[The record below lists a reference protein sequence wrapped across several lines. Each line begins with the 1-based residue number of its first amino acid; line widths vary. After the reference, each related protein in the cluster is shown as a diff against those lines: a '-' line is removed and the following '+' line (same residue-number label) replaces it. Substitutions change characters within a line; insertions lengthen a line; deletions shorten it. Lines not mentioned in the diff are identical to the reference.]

1 KKPKKKNEKEKSS
14 KAKKDVKGVSFFELF
29 KYANGQEKLMV
40 FLGTLCAFL
49 QGFGQPLMI
58 NCMGDMINTFTSLVI
73 NITMKNLTGIQ
84 NDNILQELTD
94 ILFLNQHQKVNSF
107 TQKYPDINISEWE
120 MKFKNYTNNISSENL
135 QFKTMD
141 SITHELYK
149 HLSLFII
156 LGVASFVIC
165 FFYCVFFNISS
176 TRQTTRI
183 RSLTFNSI
191 MKQSI
196 SWHEKISPGEICS
209 SIISDTIIIEDGI
222 GMKVG
227 IVLQYFVGFVVCYLL
242 AFLNSWKLTLNMIVI
257 LPAMIIVVI
266 IMSIILSVYTKRRQ
280 EDYAE
285 LGGIAQEAFAQ
296 IRTIVSFGN
305 EQKEIERYVN
315 KLNPTY
321 RYGVIMSQISGIGT
335 GLVFALSYVACSIAF
350 YKGSHYVHD
359 GEMKSGDVL
368 KVIMAVILGS
378 GMLTSCSNL
387 LTSFSHASGAAA
399 KLFNII
405 DRMPKEDK
413 EKIENIEN
421 TNTPIHGTIE
431 FRQVH
436 FSYPSRPD
444 VEVLK
449 GVSFKC
455 QPGQTIAIVGASGS
469 GKSTVVQLL
478 ERYYNLNDQENVND
492 ELNSENKEENEIEN
506 TDIIDGNDD
515 ENNSD
520 SITQRI
526 NQYKNSG
533 EILIDGKK
541 IEEYDIH
548 WLRSQIGLVSQEPT
562 LFDTSIAEN
571 ISMAFNGSK
580 NMETLPQ
587 EKIEEAAKQANA
599 HEFIKKLPNGYA
611 TKAGERGVQLSGGQ
625 KQRICIARALVNQPP
640 ILLLDEATSAL
651 DNQSEKVV
659 QKALDQA
666 SNGRS
671 TIIIAHRLSTIRNAD
686 IILVMDKGIIVESGT
701 HDELMLQKN
710 IYYNLIKNQE
720 MAIDTVENSDDEY
733 DDNEIN
739 YDDNIINSNEGEINR
754 EPVVSDSNSVVSLD
768 RRSTT
773 LSKVFSTISALSNN
787 TSLGHRQSMLS
798 IGSANYGNN
807 NVDSNLNSK
816 SHKHSIIFMDWKRFF
831 SYNKPV
837 WWANVIGIFGSIIN
851 GSIQPC
857 YAFLL
862 ASALDAFNKQGDE
875 LLKGGKFWALV
886 FVGFSVLNF
895 FSYYFQIGGYTISG
909 EYLSCTFRKLMYE
922 SIIQQEVG
930 FFDTNEINQNKNNK
944 KSKKM
949 KRSKKNNIQKK
960 GNTDSISDNNGNVVQ
975 RVQSLDKKAD
985 DSDNGSNNGST
996 GSLTAKLATETTMVQ
1011 GLNNNIGFIFEII
1024 VILASAFIISFL
1036 NSWKLTL
1043 ILFVTVP
1050 FLFLGVLFDLKAG
1063 QDKNEKK
1070 RRLFENSTKIAV
1082 EAITNVKTVY
1092 ALNLENR
1099 FCRLYDAELVKPK
1112 KELEKKY
1119 YLSALGVGFSGGIL
1133 FFAMALGFYIG
1144 FIFIRNGELEFKNMF
1159 SVLMAITLA
1168 SSAVGSACSVV
1179 PDYSKAV
1186 EAFNNVI
1193 EIIDRKPKINA
1204 SSPKGFKPEQLYG
1217 NISLDRLRF
1226 RYPSRPNI
1234 TVLRM
1239 GNHKVELPEGKM
1251 LAIVGGSGCGK
1262 STIIGLIERWY
1273 DAQHGEIKMD
1283 GILNKEYNIKWLRQ
1297 QIGIVNQ
1304 EPNLFNISIKENIM
1318 YGKEDASEEEIMS
1331 AARKANIH
1339 DFIMSLPDG
1348 YNTMVGGMGTSKMS
1362 GGQKQRIAI
1371 ARALIRDPK
1380 ILLLDE
1386 ATSALDAES
1395 ECIIQSAL
1403 EKASEGRTTIT
1414 IAHRLS
1420 TIKNADIIMVMK
1432 DGRIIEKGNHDELM
1446 SKKGEYYEMV
1456 LAGDGVGS
1464 TNK

>member
-1 KKPKKKNEKEKSS
+1 
-14 KAKKDVKGVSFFELF
+14 
-29 KYANGQEKLMV
+29 
-40 FLGTLCAFL
+40 
-49 QGFGQPLMI
+49 
-58 NCMGDMINTFTSLVI
+58 
-73 NITMKNLTGIQ
+73 
-84 NDNILQELTD
+84 
-94 ILFLNQHQKVNSF
+94 
-107 TQKYPDINISEWE
+107 
-120 MKFKNYTNNISSENL
+120 
-135 QFKTMD
+135 MD
-141 SITHELYK
+141 SITHQLYK
-149 HLSLFII
+149 QLSVFII

-196 SWHEKISPGEICS
+196 AWHEKISPGEICS
-209 SIISDTIIIEDGI
+209 RIISDTIIIEDGI
-222 GMKVG
+222 GMKIG
-227 IVLQYFVGFVVCYLL
+227 IVLQYIVSFIACYIL
-242 AFLNSWKLTLNMIVI
+242 AFINSWKLTLNMIVI
-257 LPAMIIVVI
+257 LPAMIIVVG
-266 IMSIILSVYTKRRQ
+266 IMSFILSIYTKRRQ
-280 EDYAE
+280 EIYAT
-285 LGGIAQEAFAQ
+285 LGGIAQEAFSQ

-305 EQKEIERYVN
+305 EQKEIERYVS
-315 KLNPTY
+315 KLKPTY
-321 RYGVIMSQISGIGT
+321 KYGIIISQVTGIGI
-335 GLVFALSYVACSIAF
+335 GLFFAISYLACSIAF
-350 YKGSHYVHD
+350 YKGTQYVHD
-359 GEMKSGDVL
+359 GDMKSGEVL
-368 KVIMAVILGS
+368 KVIMAVIMGS
-378 GMLTSCSNL
+378 SMLTACGNL
-387 LTSFSHASGAAA
+387 LTSFSQASGAAA
-399 KLFNII
+399 KLFSII
-405 DRMPKEDK
+405 DGMPKENNNNNKK
-413 EKIENIEN
+413 EEETENVN
-421 TNTPIHGTIE
+421 SPIHGSIE

-478 ERYYNLNDQENVND
+478 ERYYNLNDQE
-492 ELNSENKEENEIEN
+492 ENSK
-506 TDIIDGNDD
+506 
-515 ENNSD
+515 
-520 SITQRI
+520 
-526 NQYKNSG
+526 
-533 EILIDGKK
+533 
-541 IEEYDIH
+541 EYDIH

-562 LFDTSIAEN
+562 LFDTTIAEN
-571 ISMAFNGSK
+571 ISMACRNENNNG
-580 NMETLPQ
+580 EILPQ
-587 EKIEEAAKQANA
+587 ERIEEAAKQANA
-599 HEFIKKLPNGYA
+599 HEFIKKLPNGYH
-611 TKAGERGVQLSGGQ
+611 TRAGERGVQLSGGQ
-625 KQRICIARALVNQPP
+625 KQRICIARALINHPS

-666 SNGRS
+666 SHGRS
-671 TIIIAHRLSTIRNAD
+671 TIIIAHRLSTIRHAD
-686 IILVMDKGIIVESGT
+686 VILVMDHGIIVESGT

-710 IYYNLIKNQE
+710 LYYNLVNSQY
-720 MAIDTVENSDDEY
+720 MAVESPENSEDD
-733 DDNEIN
+733 IF
-739 YDDNIINSNEGEINR
+739 
-754 EPVVSDSNSVVSLD
+754 
-768 RRSTT
+768 TT
-773 LSKVFSTISALSNN
+773 LSAISNN
-787 TSLGHRQSMLS
+787 TSIGHRQSMLS
-798 IGSANYGNN
+798 IHNAKYGNN
-807 NVDSNLNSK
+807 TNTNSK
-816 SHKHSIIFMDWKRFF
+816 INSPSHRHSNFNMNWKRYF

-837 WWANVIGIFGSIIN
+837 WWANVMGTIGSILN

-862 ASALDAFNKQGDE
+862 ASAIDSFNKQGDE
-875 LLKGGKFWALV
+875 LLREGKFWSLM
-886 FVGFSVLNF
+886 FLGLSGLNF
-895 FSYYFQIGGYTISG
+895 LSFYLQTGGYTISG

-930 FFDTNEINQNKNNK
+930 FFDTNEIN
-944 KSKKM
+944 KS
-949 KRSKKNNIQKK
+949 S
-960 GNTDSISDNNGNVVQ
+960 NNG
-975 RVQSLDKKAD
+975 L
-985 DSDNGSNNGST
+985 NNGST
-996 GSLTAKLATETTMVQ
+996 GTLTAKLATETTLVQ

-1024 VILASAFIISFL
+1024 VILATAFIISFL

-1043 ILFVTVP
+1043 ILFVMIP
-1050 FLFLGVLFDLKAG
+1050 FLFLGVYFDLKAG

-1092 ALNLENR
+1092 ALNLENH
-1099 FCRLYDAELVKPK
+1099 FCRLYDKELVKPE

-1133 FFAMALGFYIG
+1133 FFAMAIGFYIG
-1144 FIFIRNGELEFKNMF
+1144 FIFTRNGEMEFKNMF
-1159 SVLMAITLA
+1159 RVLMAITLC
-1168 SSAVGSACSVV
+1168 SSAVGTACSAV

-1186 EAFNNVI
+1186 EAFNHVI

-1204 SSPKGFKPEQLYG
+1204 SNPKGFKPEQLYG
-1217 NISLDRLRF
+1217 NITLDRLRF

-1239 GNHKVELPEGKM
+1239 GNHKIELPEGKK
-1251 LAIVGGSGCGK
+1251 LAIIGGSGCGK

-1304 EPNLFNISIKENIM
+1304 EPNLFNISIKDNIM
-1318 YGKEDASEEEIMS
+1318 YGKEDATDEEIMN
-1331 AARKANIH
+1331 AAKKANIH
-1339 DFIMSLPDG
+1339 EFIMSLPEG
-1348 YNTMVGGMGTSKMS
+1348 YDTMVGGLGTSKMS

-1432 DGRIIEKGNHDELM
+1432 DGRIIEKGNHEELM

-1464 TNK
+1464 PNK

>member
-1 KKPKKKNEKEKSS
+1 
-14 KAKKDVKGVSFFELF
+14 LF
-29 KYANGQEKLMV
+29 KYANRQEKWMV
-40 FLGTLCAFL
+40 FLGVICAFL
-49 QGFGQPLMI
+49 QGFGQPLI
-58 NCMGDMINTFTSLVI
+58 NPTETF
-73 NITMKNLTGIQ
+73 
-84 NDNILQELTD
+84 
-94 ILFLNQHQKVNSF
+94 
-107 TQKYPDINISEWE
+107 
-120 MKFKNYTNNISSENL
+120 
-135 QFKTMD
+135 QFKSMD
-141 SITHELYK
+141 SIAHQLYK
-149 HLSLFII
+149 QLSVFII
-156 LGVASFVIC
+156 LGVASFIIC
-165 FFYCVFFNISS
+165 FFYCAFFNISS

-209 SIISDTIIIEDGI
+209 RIISDTIIIEDGI
-222 GMKVG
+222 GMKIG
-227 IVLQYFVGFVVCYLL
+227 LVLQYIVSFIACYIL
-242 AFLNSWKLTLNMIVI
+242 AFINSWKLTLNMIVI
-257 LPAMIIVVI
+257 LPAMIIVVG
-266 IMSIILSVYTKRRQ
+266 IMSFILSIYTKRRQ
-280 EDYAE
+280 EIYAT

-305 EQKEIERYVN
+305 EQKEIERYVS
-315 KLNPTY
+315 KLKPTY
-321 RYGVIMSQISGIGT
+321 KYGIIISQVTGIGI
-335 GLVFALSYVACSIAF
+335 GMFFGISYLACSIAF
-350 YKGSHYVHD
+350 YKGTQYVHD
-359 GEMKSGDVL
+359 GEMKGGEVL
-368 KVIMAVILGS
+368 KVIMAVVMGS
-378 GMLTSCSNL
+378 GMLTASSNL
-387 LTSFSHASGAAA
+387 LTSFSQASGAAA
-399 KLFNII
+399 KLFSII
-405 DRMPKEDK
+405 DRMPDESNNNKKE
-413 EKIENIEN
+413 ETEN
-421 TNTPIHGTIE
+421 TNLPIQGEIE

-469 GKSTVVQLL
+469 GKSTIVQLL
-478 ERYYNLNDQENVND
+478 ERYYNLNDQENRR
-492 ELNSENKEENEIEN
+492 KE
-506 TDIIDGNDD
+506 IDN
-515 ENNSD
+515 
-520 SITQRI
+520 
-526 NQYKNSG
+526 
-533 EILIDGKK
+533 
-541 IEEYDIH
+541 EYDIH

-562 LFDTSIAEN
+562 LFDTTIAEN
-571 ISMAFNGSK
+571 ISMACRNENDDGK
-580 NMETLPQ
+580 ILPQ
-587 EKIEEAAKQANA
+587 ERIEEAAKQTNA
-599 HEFIKKLPNGYA
+599 HDFIKKLPNGYA

-625 KQRICIARALVNQPP
+625 KQRICIARALINHPP

-651 DNQSEKVV
+651 DNRSEKVV

-671 TIIIAHRLSTIRNAD
+671 TIIIAHRLSTIRQAD
-686 IILVMDKGIIVESGT
+686 TILVMDHGVIVESGT

-710 IYYNLIKNQE
+710 IYYNLINSQN
-720 MAIDTVENSDDEY
+720 MAVETAENSEDDITN
-733 DDNEIN
+733 DN
-739 YDDNIINSNEGEINR
+739 DNIISNYEKEMNSDSIS
-754 EPVVSDSNSVVSLD
+754 SDSNSVVSLEQKSSTLS
-768 RRSTT
+768 RVFTT
-773 LSKVFSTISALSNN
+773 LSAISNN

-798 IGSANYGNN
+798 VNNPNYGNN
-807 NVDSNLNSK
+807 NTNANINSPSRKYSNLN
-816 SHKHSIIFMDWKRFF
+816 MNWKRYF

-837 WWANVIGIFGSIIN
+837 WWANIMGTIGSILN

-862 ASALDAFNKQGDE
+862 ASAIDSLNKQGNE
-875 LLKGGKFWALV
+875 LLKEGKFWSLMFLGLSA
-886 FVGFSVLNF
+886 LNF
-895 FSYYFQIGGYTISG
+895 LSSYLQTGGYTISG
-909 EYLSCTFRKLMYE
+909 EYLSCTFRKLMYQ

-930 FFDTNEINQNKNNK
+930 FFDTNEINKTVN
-944 KSKKM
+944 SE
-949 KRSKKNNIQKK
+949 
-960 GNTDSISDNNGNVVQ
+960 
-975 RVQSLDKKAD
+975 
-985 DSDNGSNNGST
+985 NGSNNGST
-996 GSLTAKLATETTMVQ
+996 GTLTAKLATETTLVQ

-1024 VILASAFIISFL
+1024 VILSSAFIISFL

-1043 ILFVTVP
+1043 ILFVMVP
-1050 FLFLGVLFDLKAG
+1050 FLFLGVFFDLKAG

-1092 ALNLENR
+1092 ALNLENH
-1099 FCRLYDAELVKPK
+1099 FCRLYDAELVKPE

-1119 YLSALGVGFSGGIL
+1119 YLSALGVGFSGCVL
-1133 FFAMALGFYIG
+1133 FFAMAIGFYIG
-1144 FIFIRNGELEFKNMF
+1144 FIFIRNGEMEFKNMF
-1159 SVLMAITLA
+1159 TVLMAITLS
-1168 SSAVGSACSVV
+1168 SSAVGTACSVV

-1186 EAFNNVI
+1186 EAFNHVI

-1204 SSPKGFKPEQLYG
+1204 SSPKGFKPDQLYG
-1217 NISLDRLRF
+1217 NITLDRLRF

-1304 EPNLFNISIKENIM
+1304 EPNLFDISIKDNIM
-1318 YGKEDASEEEIMS
+1318 YGKEDATEEEIIS
-1331 AARKANIH
+1331 AAKKANIH
-1339 DFIMSLPDG
+1339 EFIMSLPEG

-1432 DGRIIEKGNHDELM
+1432 DGRIIEKGNHEELM

-1456 LAGDGVGS
+1456 
-1464 TNK
+1464 